1 MMIVATVSAGTL
13 LLGAAVHF
21 KRRNSKKLE
30 LERARAE
37 TKARHEREWQRLMES
52 RAQRDQ

>member
-1 MMIVATVSAGTL
+1 MMIVATVSAGTF

-52 RAQRDQ
+52 RAQGDQ